1 MSERRLRILL
11 VGASGTLGRAVAAEL
26 GQRHEVIAAG
36 RSSGSIKIDLT
47 DVESISRGLKEV
59 GELDAV
65 ISAAGKA
72 TFAPLADFK
81 AAPFGESLHTLGI
94 SDKLLGQVNL
104 ALAARDYLCD
114 GGSITLT
121 TGILTEQPIVA
132 GSSASLV
139 NGAVEAFVR
148 AAAIE
153 LPRGLR
159 INVVSP
165 NVLTEAMP
173 SYGPFFRG
181 FEPVTAAR
189 AALAFSRS
197 VEGAQTGQVYKVF

>member
-1 MSERRLRILL
+1 MSEKRLRILL

-36 RSSGSIKIDLT
+36 RNSGSVNIDLT
-47 DVESISRGLKEV
+47 DVDSIRNGLQQA

-65 ISAAGKA
+65 ISTAGKV

-81 AAPFGESLHTLGI
+81 AAPHGQSLHTLGI
-94 SDKLLGQVNL
+94 TDKLMGQVNL
-104 ALAARDYLCD
+104 ALAARDHLRD

-121 TGILTEQPIVA
+121 TGILSDQPIVA

-139 NGAVEAFVR
+139 NGAVEAFVG

-165 NVLTEAMP
+165 SVLVEAMP
-173 SYGPFFRG
+173 SYAPFFRG

>member
-11 VGASGTLGRAVAAEL
+11 IGASGTLGRAVETEL
-26 GQRHEVIAAG
+26 SQRHEVIAAG
-36 RSSGSIKIDLT
+36 RNSGSIRIDLT
-47 DVESISRGLKEV
+47 DVASIQSALKQA

-65 ISAAGKA
+65 ISAAGKV

-81 AAPFGESLHTLGI
+81 PAPYGESLHTLGI

-104 ALAARDYLCD
+104 ALAARDHLRD

-121 TGILTEQPIVA
+121 TGILSEQPIVA

-165 NVLTEAMP
+165 NVLTEAMS
-173 SYGPFFRG
+173 SYAPFFRG
-181 FEPVTAAR
+181 FEPVSAAR

>member
-1 MSERRLRILL
+1 MGEKRLRILL

-36 RSSGSIKIDLT
+36 RNSGSVKIDLT
-47 DVESISRGLKEV
+47 DVDSIRDGMKQA

-65 ISAAGKA
+65 ISAAGKVN
-72 TFAPLADFK
+72 FAPLADFK
-81 AAPFGESLHTLGI
+81 AAPYGESLHTLGI
-94 SDKLLGQVNL
+94 ADKLLGQVNL
-104 ALAARDYLCD
+104 ALAARDHLRD

-121 TGILTEQPIVA
+121 TGILTEQPIVQ
-132 GSSASLV
+132 GSSATLV
-139 NGAVEAFVR
+139 NGAVEGFVR
-148 AAAIE
+148 QAAIE

-165 NVLTEAMP
+165 SVLTEAMA
-173 SYGPFFRG
+173 SYAPFFRG

-197 VEGAQTGQVYKVF
+197 VEGSQTGQIYRVF

>member
-1 MSERRLRILL
+1 MRILL
-11 VGASGTLGRAVAAEL
+11 VGASGTLGRAVGTEL
-26 GQRHEVIAAG
+26 SQRHEVIAAG
-36 RSSGSIKIDLT
+36 RNSGSIRIDLT
-47 DVESISRGLKEV
+47 DVASIQSALKQA

-65 ISAAGKA
+65 ISAAGKV
-72 TFAPLADFK
+72 TFAPLAEFK
-81 AAPFGESLHTLGI
+81 PASYGESLHTLGI

-104 ALAARDYLCD
+104 ALAARDYLRD

-121 TGILTEQPIVA
+121 TGILSEQPIVA

-173 SYGPFFRG
+173 SYAPFFRG
-181 FEPVTAAR
+181 FEPVSAAR

>member
-1 MSERRLRILL
+1 MSEKRLRILL

-26 GQRHEVIAAG
+26 GQRHEVMAAG
-36 RSSGSIKIDLT
+36 RSSGSIAIDLT
-47 DVESISRGLKEV
+47 DVESIRRGLKEA

-65 ISAAGKA
+65 ISAAGNV

-81 AAPFGESLHTLGI
+81 AAAFGESLHTLGI
-94 SDKLLGQVNL
+94 TDKLLGQVNL
-104 ALAARDYLCD
+104 ALAARDHLRD

-121 TGILTEQPIVA
+121 TGILSEQPIVA
-132 GSSASLV
+132 GSSASMV

-148 AAAIE
+148 AAAVE

-159 INVVSP
+159 INVISP
-165 NVLTEAMP
+165 TMLTEAMP
-173 SYGPFFRG
+173 SYAPFFRG

>member
-1 MSERRLRILL
+1 
-11 VGASGTLGRAVAAEL
+11 VN
-26 GQRHEVIAAG
+26 
-36 RSSGSIKIDLT
+36 IDLT
-47 DVESISRGLKEV
+47 DVNSIRNGLKQA

-65 ISAAGKA
+65 ISAAGKV
-72 TFAPLADFK
+72 TFAPLADFT
-81 AAPFGESLHTLGI
+81 AAPYGESLHTLGI
-94 SDKLLGQVNL
+94 ADKLLGQVNL
-104 ALAARDYLCD
+104 ALAARDHLRD

-121 TGILTEQPIVA
+121 TGILSEQPIVA

-139 NGAVEAFVR
+139 NGALEAFVR

-165 NVLTEAMP
+165 NVLTEAMS
-173 SYGPFFRG
+173 SYAPFFRG
-181 FEPVTAAR
+181 FEPVPAAR

-197 VEGAQTGQVYKVF
+197 VEGAQTGQVYKIF

>member
-1 MSERRLRILL
+1 MRILL
-11 VGASGTLGRAVAAEL
+11 VGASGTLGRAVEAEL
-26 GQRHEVIAAG
+26 SQRHDVIAAG
-36 RSSGSIKIDLT
+36 RNSGNIRIDLT
-47 DVESISRGLKEV
+47 DVASIQRALKQA

-65 ISAAGKA
+65 VGATGNV

-81 AAPFGESLHTLGI
+81 PAAFGESLHTLGI
-94 SDKLLGQVNL
+94 TDKLLGQVNL
-104 ALAARDYLCD
+104 ALAARDHLRD

-121 TGILTEQPIVA
+121 TGILSEQPIVA

-153 LPRGLR
+153 LPRRLR

-173 SYGPFFRG
+173 AYAPFFRG
-181 FEPVTAAR
+181 FEPVSAAR